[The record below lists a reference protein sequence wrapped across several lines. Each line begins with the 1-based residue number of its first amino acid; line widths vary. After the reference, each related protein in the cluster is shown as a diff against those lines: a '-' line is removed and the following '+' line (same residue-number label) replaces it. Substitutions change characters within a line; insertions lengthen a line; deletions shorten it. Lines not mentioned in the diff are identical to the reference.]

1 MYLKIIISALIL
13 IYVLIFFYLC
23 IKAKMGI
30 KLILLNSAL
39 GIFVL
44 TVVKLTSFLTGI
56 AININV
62 ISVSLSTAFGIS
74 GVAGYILM
82 QFLFL

>member
-1 MYLKIIISALIL
+1 
-13 IYVLIFFYLC
+13 
-23 IKAKMGI
+23 MGI

-39 GIFVL
+39 GLFVL
-44 TVVKLTSFLTGI
+44 TVLKLTSFLTGI
-56 AININV
+56 TININI
-62 ISVSLSTAFGIS
+62 ISVFLSTAFGIS